1 MSVTFGRAVERWRKS
16 LTRLAGWVPVDF
28 LLAWVDKESKG
39 LPNVVSPIGERGLFQ
54 VHEDEK
60 TFLKIPDA
68 DFTNLTTDPALAM
81 RTGVRQAKT
90 YAAYAKRFLADV
102 GVEWHGRDFW
112 KLVKLHHG
120 AFGMPKYALLA
131 FQRENGRGPQ
141 NWHELMKF
149 ALDAAEAKKD
159 LIPTDTNLSTKLR
172 SITVKVFNNADVV
185 GEVVPPAS
193 QMEAVA
199 FRQLA
204 PGLFT

>member
-1 MSVTFGRAVERWRKS
+1 MSVTFAPAVERWRKS
-16 LTRLAGWVPVDF
+16 LTKLASWVPVDF
-28 LLAWVDKESKG
+28 LLAWVDKESRG
-39 LPNVVSPIGERGLFQ
+39 LPHVVSPIGERGLFQ

-68 DFTNLTTDPALAM
+68 DFMRLTTDPALAM
-81 RTGVRQAKT
+81 RIGIRQAKT

-112 KLVKLHHG
+112 KLVKLHHA

-131 FQRENGRGPQ
+131 FQRQNGRGPQ
-141 NWHELMKF
+141 DWQEFMRF
-149 ALDAAEAKKD
+149 ALDAATRGENLAPADAK
-159 LIPTDTNLSTKLR
+159 LSAKLR
-172 SITVKVFNNADVV
+172 AITVKVFSNADEV
-185 GEVVPPAS
+185 GQVVPPSS